1 MAITLEE
8 LQIKFNAE
16 TGNLRSQLS
25 GVQNQL
31 AGFEK
36 SADKA
41 QSSLGFLKKAGAA
54 LGGAMIGRKLINVG
68 KDALMMANDVVES
81 EELFEVSMGRM
92 EARAREWS
100 DTIGESLGLNPY
112 DLRKNVGMLNVMFGS
127 MGAGEEE
134 AYEMSTSLT
143 QLANDMASFYNI
155 DTEEA
160 FTKLQAGI
168 TGQTAPPRRLCRLV
182 D

>member
-8 LQIKFNAE
+8 LQIKFSAE
-16 TGNLRSQLS
+16 TGALKSRLS
-25 GVQNQL
+25 DVQNQL

-54 LGGAMIGRKLINVG
+54 LGGAMIGRKLVNIG

-81 EELFEVSMGRM
+81 EQLFEVSMGRM
-92 EARAREWS
+92 ADKARSWS
-100 DTIGESLGLNPY
+100 DKISGELGLNPY
-112 DLRKNVGMLNVMFGS
+112 EMRKNVGMLNTMFGS
-127 MGAGEEE
+127 MGLGEQE
-134 AYEMSTSLT
+134 AYDMATSLT
-143 QLANDMASFYNI
+143 ELANDMASFYNL

-160 FTKLQAGI
+160 FTKLRAGI
-168 TGQTAPPRRLCRLV
+168 TGETEP
-182 D
+182 